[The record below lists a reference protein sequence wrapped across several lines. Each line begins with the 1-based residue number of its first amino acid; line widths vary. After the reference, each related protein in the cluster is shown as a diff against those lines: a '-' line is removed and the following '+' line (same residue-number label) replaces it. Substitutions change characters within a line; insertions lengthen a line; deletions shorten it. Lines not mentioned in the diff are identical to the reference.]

1 MSQIYGTTLGHGP
14 QAMNM
19 DASKPQGGIM
29 SQMERLEHIVAF
41 QNDVLCQLESRLSF
55 ITKPMVAQTADV
67 PKAHMAPSGSAAADH
82 LRILMTTLDQ
92 HNQRILGLIE
102 SIDL

>member
-1 MSQIYGTTLGHGP
+1 
-14 QAMNM
+14 MNM
-19 DASKPQGGIM
+19 TAPISNGIM
-29 SQMERLEHIVAF
+29 SQMERLENIVAF